1 MSRFVLTPAARED
14 LLEIVDYIRED
25 SPEAAQRV
33 LRKLQDSM
41 RRLARAPG
49 MGHLREDL
57 ADEPLRFWPVYSY
70 LIIYRLETRPLQIIR
85 VLRGARD
92 VRSILAEDREEQ
104 PLT

>member
-25 SPEAAQRV
+25 SPDAAQRV
-33 LRKLQDSM
+33 LRKLKDSM
-41 RRLARAPG
+41 RKLSRAPG

-57 ADEPLRFWPVYSY
+57 TDEPLRFWTVYSF
-70 LIIYRLETRPLQIIR
+70 LIIYRETRPLQIIR

-92 VRSILAEDREEQ
+92 VKSILARDREEQ
-104 PLT
+104 PTTP

>member
-41 RRLARAPG
+41 RRLARTPG

-57 ADEPLRFWPVYSY
+57 SDEPLRFWPVYSY
-70 LIIYRLETRPLQIIR
+70 LIIYRLETRPLQIVR
-85 VLRGARD
+85 VLRGTRD
-92 VRSILAEDREEQ
+92 IKSL
-104 PLT
+104 LTP